1 MVLKHHDFMR
11 GSFFVVAPDSVDI
24 DELSEFKWEISGV
37 DRRAAIHLLGKMT
50 KAFISNPRASV
61 LLQDFWHR
69 PSDPVWEQFEH
80 KDRAIAYKSEIY
92 WGLQGSEIPDREIEE
107 LISHP
112 SYWPFSAFFD
122 ISSSIEPKKVL
133 TDADLEDLV
142 SDLVG
147 VAVDAFD
154 ANSFVI
160 WWREDLGPF
169 PSD

>member
-24 DELSEFKWEISGV
+24 DELSEFRWEISGV

-92 WGLQGSEIPDREIEE
+92 WGMQGSEIPDR
-107 LISHP
+107 
-112 SYWPFSAFFD
+112 
-122 ISSSIEPKKVL
+122 
-133 TDADLEDLV
+133 
-142 SDLVG
+142 
-147 VAVDAFD
+147 
-154 ANSFVI
+154 
-160 WWREDLGPF
+160 
-169 PSD
+169 